1 MFTSFKKLTG
11 KTSIPLL
18 SLWVV
23 QLQCITGCLY
33 IITRPDV
40 YFPLCNLLE
49 LLRQLALLLK

>member
-1 MFTSFKKLTG
+1 MFTSFKKLSG

-18 SLWVV
+18 SLWVI

-40 YFPLCNLLE
+40 YVPLCNLLQ
-49 LLRQLALLLK
+49 LLHKLALLIK